1 MTAANSYKK
10 ILVAVDVSSEA
21 HQVMQ
26 RARELAEC
34 SGATLQLIHVIEPV
48 SLNSPYELAP
58 SMPTDMQNVLEERA
72 KEFLSRLA
80 KDFDLADIPRTV
92 KVGSI
97 KNNIL
102 DTAINNEIDLIVLG
116 THGRHG
122 IGLLLGSTAT
132 SVLHGTPC
140 DIYAVRMK

>member
-1 MTAANSYKK
+1 MTITSMYKK

-26 RARELAEC
+26 QARGLAKC
-34 SGATLQLIHVIEPV
+34 FDATLQLIHVIEPV
-48 SLNSPYELAP
+48 ALNSPYELTP
-58 SMPTDMQNVLEERA
+58 DLPIEMQHVQVERA
-72 KEFLSRLA
+72 KAFLA
-80 KDFDLADIPRTV
+80 KLAMDFDLPDIRQEV
-92 KVGSI
+92 RLGST
-97 KNNIL
+97 KRNIL
-102 DTAINNEIDLIVLG
+102 ETAETEKIDVIVMG

-140 DIYAVRMK
+140 DVYTVRIK